1 MCWGGLVG
9 WGRQDVRGQM
19 EEKRDEMGSK
29 VGLWGGTSQLSRISS
44 GQSQMEGP
52 VGLLSEATSRE
63 ERDR

>member
-1 MCWGGLVG
+1 
-9 WGRQDVRGQM
+9 M
-19 EEKRDEMGSK
+19 EEKRDEMGGK